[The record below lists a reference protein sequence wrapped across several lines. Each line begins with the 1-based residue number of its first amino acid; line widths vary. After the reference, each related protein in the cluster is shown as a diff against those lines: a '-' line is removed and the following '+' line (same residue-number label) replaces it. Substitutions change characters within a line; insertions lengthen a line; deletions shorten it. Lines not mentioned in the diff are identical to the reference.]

1 MAALLIQSIMQKG
14 LINIENID
22 ENECFKWRLVKYLN
36 LSDQHPAKIREADKD
51 LSKNLDF
58 EDVECPVKISDI
70 HKIGKKNSTDI
81 NFFGY
86 QNKEN
91 IQFMYQNIYVKKKML
106 NNY

>member
-1 MAALLIQSIMQKG
+1 M
-14 LINIENID
+14 
-22 ENECFKWRLVKYLN
+22 VKYLN
-36 LSDQHPAKIREADKD
+36 LSDQHPAKIKEADKD

-58 EDVECPVKISDI
+58 EDAKCPVKISDI

>member
-22 ENECFKWRLVKYLN
+22 ENEGLKWCLVKYLN

-51 LSKNLDF
+51 LSKNIDF
-58 EDVECPVKISDI
+58 EDVKCPVKISDI
-70 HKIGKKNSTDI
+70 HKIGKKNSTDF